1 MHLIQITASQGTL
14 NQIDQDALVSRVSDA
29 VLKAERAPVTDPGA
43 QVLAWATYQELPEA
57 AVCVGGQVLEQP
69 PLRVNI
75 TTPQG
80 ALDTTTRA
88 ELAAEVGEIVD
99 DFIGVFEGRLNHWIM
114 LHEVA
119 EGSWGGAG
127 QIFPLAG
134 IQEAMNIKPVN
145 PKPMTAKA
153 A

>member
-1 MHLIQITASQGTL
+1 MPLIQVTAANGAL
-14 NQIDQDALVSRVSDA
+14 NQADRDALVSRLSGA
-29 VLKAERAPVTDPGA
+29 VLKAERAPIFDAGA
-43 QVLAWATYQELPEA
+43 QALTWATYQELPRG
-57 AVCVGGQVLEQP
+57 AVYVGGQAIEQP

-75 TTPQG
+75 MTPEG
-80 ALDTTTRA
+80 ALNAETRA
-88 ELAAEVGEIVD
+88 ELAAEVGAIVD
-99 DFIGVFEGRLNHWIM
+99 DVIGVFEGRLNHWVM

-134 IQEAMNIKPVN
+134 IQEAMNIKPA
-145 PKPMTAKA
+145 TAKA

>member
-1 MHLIQITASQGTL
+1 
-14 NQIDQDALVSRVSDA
+14 
-29 VLKAERAPVTDPGA
+29 
-43 QVLAWATYQELPEA
+43 LAWATYQELPTG
-57 AVCVGGQVLEQP
+57 AVYVGGQVLEQP
-69 PLRVNI
+69 PLRINI

-80 ALDTTTRA
+80 ALNSTTRE
-88 ELAAEVGEIVD
+88 ELAAEVGAIVD
-99 DFIGVFEGRLNHWIM
+99 EFIGVFEGRLNHWIM

-134 IQEAMNIKPVN
+134 IQEAMNIKPAT
-145 PKPMTAKA
+145 MKA